1 MTASVPSYFEAGSPS
16 TSSLP
21 TGPLIFLAPFAI
33 GVLGVLVV
41 TTEYSTGS
49 VRSTFV
55 AVPQRREVLAAKAA
69 VFAGA
74 TFCSASALGR

>member
-1 MTASVPSYFEAGSPS
+1 
-16 TSSLP
+16 
-21 TGPLIFLAPFAI
+21 
-33 GVLGVLVV
+33 VLEVLVV